1 MSPHVQLDDPG
12 LINTV
17 GHSLGLLLFG
27 FTILLLV
34 RDWRSNGVRQTRL
47 SIVAA
52 TLALLWNA
60 GSLVALGSGRE
71 HFIAVVMTFSFSVLS
86 LLPAVLLQV
95 ALKGRHRALVAL
107 GYAVSFLAVGLL
119 IGEFRTPDRGLHQA
133 ALIAIAA
140 GFGVL
145 TLAGFVIERG
155 ISFHSLLGKRSLHP
169 TSDLL
174 TPACLL
180 LFTTSFLHFGYGH
193 TESPWTVEI
202 AWHHI
207 GIPVALIVLLQDY
220 RFLLLDTFVRFV
232 ANAVLAMAYIAT
244 LVVWDRKTQYV
255 ETLGADAF
263 KSGLLVVGVCLS
275 LVLFAY
281 LRNLTQTWVSRV
293 IFRREPFDQTVNRMM
308 AAASLAESEQELL
321 ERAAGEIARH
331 VGTNAFSILPD
342 PPGRPSEG
350 PTILRLDASS
360 RQEATFRLET
370 PRPQDLAAGEL
381 WANHS
386 RPNGRTAT
394 EPLVW
399 AEAQMPLRFS
409 DAETQYVVLGA
420 RGGGRRYLSE
430 DLEEMRRLGSVV
442 IEQIERFRANELRR
456 LVSQAE
462 LRALQAQINPH
473 FLFNAFNTLYGI
485 IDRSSTNA
493 RRMVLNL
500 SDIFRYF
507 LQGERGFIPLGEEL
521 RIIEAYL
528 EIEALRLGDRLKT
541 ELKVPD
547 SAKNILIPTLSVQ
560 PLVENAVKHGIA
572 NKPGGGSVRLRV
584 EETESGLLV
593 AVEDTGTGFPA
604 RDANGHRG
612 LGVGLENVR
621 RRLTLCFGPEAKLH
635 VRTSEAGSLVWFVL
649 PVQRVAA
656 SEMEEEMRGSASA
669 QPRM

>member
-1 MSPHVQLDDPG
+1 MSTHVQFDDPA
-12 LINTV
+12 LINTI

-52 TLALLWNA
+52 ALALLWNA
-60 GSLVALGSGRE
+60 GSLVALGSRHE
-71 HFIAVVMTFSFSVLS
+71 HFVAVVMTFSFSVLS

-95 ALKGRHRALVAL
+95 ALKGRQRALVAL
-107 GYAVSFLAVGLL
+107 GYAVSLLAVGLL

-155 ISFHSLLGKRSLHP
+155 ISFRSLSGKRSLHP
-169 TSDLL
+169 ATDLL

-232 ANAVLAMAYIAT
+232 ANAVLAMAYIAA
-244 LVVWDRKTQYV
+244 LMVWDRKTHYL

-263 KSGLLVVGVCLS
+263 KSGLLLVGLCLS

-281 LRNLTQTWVSRV
+281 LRNLTQSWLSRV
-293 IFRREPFDQTVNRMM
+293 IFRREPFHRTVNRMM

-331 VGTNAFSILPD
+331 VGTDMFAILPD
-342 PPGRPSEG
+342 APGRRSEG
-350 PTILRLDASS
+350 PTILGLDATSRQEPGSRLDASG
-360 RQEATFRLET
+360 
-370 PRPQDLAAGEL
+370 RPAA
-381 WANHS
+381 
-386 RPNGRTAT
+386 
-394 EPLVW
+394 EPSVW

-409 DAETQYVVLGA
+409 DAETQYLALGA
-420 RGGGRRYLSE
+420 RVGGRRYLSE
-430 DLEEMRRLGSVV
+430 DLEELRRLGSVA

-485 IDRSSTNA
+485 IDRGSTNA

-507 LQGERGFIPLGEEL
+507 LQGERGFIPLAEEL

-528 EIEALRLGDRLKT
+528 EIEALRLGDRLRT
-541 ELKVPD
+541 ELLVPD

-593 AVEDTGTGFPA
+593 AVEDTGMGFP
-604 RDANGHRG
+604 DKKANGDGG

-621 RRLTLCFGPEAKLH
+621 RRLTLCFGQQSKLH
-635 VRTSEAGSLVWFVL
+635 VRTGEGGSQVWFVL
-649 PVQRVAA
+649 PVQRESQIDGSTGRQEETMRSAA
-656 SEMEEEMRGSASA
+656 A
-669 QPRM
+669 QARV

>member
-1 MSPHVQLDDPG
+1 MSTHVQLGDPG
-12 LINTV
+12 LINTI

-52 TLALLWNA
+52 SLALLWNA
-60 GSLVALGSGRE
+60 GSLVALGSRHE

-95 ALKGRHRALVAL
+95 AFKGRQRLLVAL
-107 GYAVSFLAVGLL
+107 GYAVSLLAVSLL
-119 IGEFRTPDRGLHQA
+119 IGEFRTPDRGFHQA
-133 ALIAIAA
+133 ALIAIATGFGALTIA
-140 GFGVL
+140 GFL
-145 TLAGFVIERG
+145 KERG
-155 ISFHSLLGKRSLHP
+155 ISFHSLRGKRSLHP
-169 TSDLL
+169 ASDLL

-232 ANAVLAMAYIAT
+232 ANAVLAMAYIAA
-244 LVVWDRKTQYV
+244 LVVWDRKTHYL

-263 KSGLLVVGVCLS
+263 KSGLLLVGLCLS

-281 LRNLTQTWVSRV
+281 LRNLTQAWLSRV

-321 ERAAGEIARH
+321 ERAAAEIARH
-331 VGTNAFSILPD
+331 VGTDMFAVLPD
-342 PPGRPSEG
+342 APVRHSEG
-350 PTILRLDASS
+350 PTILRFDSS
-360 RQEATFRLET
+360 PVNTSSLRF
-370 PRPQDLAAGEL
+370 DAAG
-381 WANHS
+381 
-386 RPNGRTAT
+386 RPSN
-394 EPLVW
+394 EPAAW
-399 AEAQMPLRFS
+399 EAQIPLRFS
-409 DAETQYVVLGA
+409 DAETQYVVLGT
-420 RGGGRRYLSE
+420 RNGGRRYLSE
-430 DLEEMRRLGSVV
+430 DLEDMRRLGSVV

-485 IDRSSTNA
+485 IDRGSTNA

-500 SDIFRYF
+500 ADIFRYF
-507 LQGERGFIPLGEEL
+507 LQGERGFIPLREEL

-528 EIEALRLGDRLKT
+528 EIEALRLGDRLT
-541 ELKVPD
+541 TQLDVPE
-547 SAKNILIPTLSVQ
+547 SAKSVLIPALSVQ

-572 NKPGGGSVRLRV
+572 NRPGGGSVRLRV
-584 EETESGLLV
+584 EETASGLLI
-593 AVEDTGTGFPA
+593 AVEDTGPGFP
-604 RDANGHRG
+604 DKNANGHGG

-621 RRLTLCFGPEAKLH
+621 RRLTLCFGTETRLH
-635 VRTSEAGSLVWFVL
+635 IRTGENGSLVWFVL
-649 PVQRVAA
+649 PLQSDRQVEERRETIGSTSVQGRI
-656 SEMEEEMRGSASA
+656 
-669 QPRM
+669 

>member
-1 MSPHVQLDDPG
+1 MSNQVQLGDPG
-12 LINTV
+12 LINTI

-52 TLALLWNA
+52 SLALLWNA
-60 GSLVALGSGRE
+60 GSLVALGSRHE

-95 ALKGRHRALVAL
+95 AFKGRQQILVAM
-107 GYAVSFLAVGLL
+107 GYAVSLLAVGLL

-133 ALIAIAA
+133 ALIAVAA

-145 TLAGFVIERG
+145 TIAGFLKERSV
-155 ISFHSLLGKRSLHP
+155 SFHSPRGKPTLHP
-169 TSDLL
+169 ASDLL

-220 RFLLLDTFVRFV
+220 RFLLLDTFVRFL
-232 ANAVLAMAYIAT
+232 ANAVLAMAYIAG
-244 LVVWDRKTQYV
+244 LVVWDRKTHYL
-255 ETLGADAF
+255 ETLGVDAF
-263 KSGLLVVGVCLS
+263 KSGLLLVSLCLS

-281 LRNLTQTWVSRV
+281 LRNLTQVWLSRA

-308 AAASLAESEQELL
+308 AASSLAESEQELL
-321 ERAAGEIARH
+321 TRAAAEIAHH
-331 VGTNAFSILPD
+331 VGTDMFAVLPD
-342 PPGRPSEG
+342 APVRRSEG
-350 PTILRLDASS
+350 PTILRFDSGPIGNS
-360 RQEATFRLET
+360 TFRF
-370 PRPQDLAAGEL
+370 DAAG
-381 WANHS
+381 
-386 RPNGRTAT
+386 RPSN
-394 EPLVW
+394 EPVAW
-399 AEAQMPLRFS
+399 AEAQIPLRFS
-409 DAETQYVVLGA
+409 DAETQYLILGA

-430 DLEEMRRLGSVV
+430 DLEDMRRLGSVV

-485 IDRSSTNA
+485 IDRGSTNA

-500 SDIFRYF
+500 ADIFRYF

-528 EIEALRLGDRLKT
+528 EIEALRLGDRLTTKL
-541 ELKVPD
+541 EVPD
-547 SAKNILIPTLSVQ
+547 SAKGVLIPTLSIQ

-572 NKPGGGSVRLRV
+572 NRPGGGSVRLNV
-584 EETESGLLV
+584 EGTESGLLI
-593 AVEDTGTGFPA
+593 AVEDTGSGFPDKTA
-604 RDANGHRG
+604 YGHNG

-621 RRLTLCFGPEAKLH
+621 RRLTLCFGPETKLH
-635 VRTSEAGSLVWFVL
+635 IRTGEGGSLVWFVL
-649 PVQRVAA
+649 PVRNDRPI
-656 SEMEEEMRGSASA
+656 EERREAIGSASA
-669 QPRM
+669 QRRI